1 MTDQSVMLIND
12 WLASIIV
19 SSISSSLNMNVILAV
34 LIVNTAGGILQTGGA
49 SSYVTSHIQ
58 DSQKL
63 VWQYQD
69 RGKGA
74 P

>member
-1 MTDQSVMLIND
+1 MLIND

-49 SSYVTSHIQ
+49 SSYVTSHPRQPEI
-58 DSQKL
+58 S
-63 VWQYQD
+63 VAIS
-69 RGKGA
+69 R
-74 P
+74 